1 MGKRKINQLSF
12 CFAILFHYK
21 INLKGF
27 RITQIQK
34 SIIPSEVPNYM
45 PAFDHFQILSLQL
58 VNEQAVLKLTSDR
71 EIDLKE
77 EIASSSVSKCYLNNI
92 CIVST

>member
-1 MGKRKINQLSF
+1 M
-12 CFAILFHYK
+12 
-21 INLKGF
+21 
-27 RITQIQK
+27 
-34 SIIPSEVPNYM
+34 
-45 PAFDHFQILSLQL
+45 
-58 VNEQAVLKLTSDR
+58 NEQAVLKLTSDR